1 MKINL
6 ISIPE
11 IRTTSIMGI
20 WMDQTT
26 IKSEIT
32 NETIVLII
40 KMRKTK
46 TDNKITTI
54 KIIETTN
61 SHSIETTINAWMKTT
76 ADKWIKD
83 LIKTTWTIE
92 TDLIKTATVETIG
105 ILEIMMMAVNST
117 IKEL

>member
-1 MKINL
+1 
-6 ISIPE
+6 
-11 IRTTSIMGI
+11 
-20 WMDQTT
+20 MDQTT

-61 SHSIETTINAWMKTT
+61 SHSIETTINA
-76 ADKWIKD
+76 
-83 LIKTTWTIE
+83 
-92 TDLIKTATVETIG
+92 
-105 ILEIMMMAVNST
+105 
-117 IKEL
+117 